1 MHSSDSA
8 ALDLPLPLRSFA
20 ATRRILLVV
29 LAASILFPV
38 VFLLGYG
45 YYDYQRR
52 MNESDDVADR
62 VSRVADEQAVK
73 VLDLNREISTRIVE
87 MLADSDDVQIRANQK
102 AIHDRLSVIGESFA
116 QVAAIT
122 IFGVNGEMLASNRYF
137 PVPAVSI
144 ANRDDFISARA
155 IRPDPYFSLPLVGRV
170 QQTDV
175 FTTSVGRS
183 LNDGRFAGVV
193 SIALKR
199 DYFTGFYRDLSNG
212 EPGMSVGLFRRDGG
226 ILVREPPSRAGI
238 THAHDTEFTS
248 AMRNNELFGRVRI
261 RSSIDGLER
270 VVAFRRVGD
279 YPLYV
284 TSGIPTG
291 AIFAQWRQH
300 YTLIAVITAIPCIA
314 VWLLVLFSLRQLRAQ
329 QAAWERWQAEVAM
342 RLSAEASS
350 RQLRR
355 MGALGNLVAN
365 VAHDFNNL
373 LMVVAAN
380 MELARRKNFNGLER
394 EVLAVERATAGA
406 EALARRLLS
415 VARKQPLKQAPID
428 LSVWL
433 SAATGLIETAA
444 GEKVQVRVQVSSDM
458 WQVRADA
465 TELEFAI
472 INIAVNARDAMP
484 QGGRFVI
491 RCQNVRVTADNVLP
505 DGEYALLAFTDSG
518 EGMPETTARR
528 AFEPLFTTKLSGSGT
543 GLGLAQVLA
552 ACEQAGGTARLASVP
567 GRGTTVR
574 LYLPRYHGP
583 AAAPVTAA
591 VDAAGIDTP
600 DIPGAADS
608 TGRTAPAG
616 RHPGS
621 ILLVEDNEEVAAG
634 VAAVLATFGCDVRH
648 ELTADKAF
656 DLLNEGSRFDL
667 VLSDIQMPGRLNGI
681 DLAEKV
687 RGTWPTQR
695 IVLMTGYADEFE
707 RARHTGVTIL
717 AKPFN
722 IDELRELVL
731 R

>member
-1 MHSSDSA
+1 LHSSDSA
-8 ALDLPLPLRSFA
+8 ALDLPLPLRNFA

-29 LAASILFPV
+29 LAASILFPI

-52 MNESDDVADR
+52 MTESNDIADR
-62 VSRVADEQAVK
+62 VARVADEQAVK

-87 MLADSDDVQIRANQK
+87 MLADSDDAQIHANQK

-116 QVAAIT
+116 QVAGIT
-122 IFGVNGEMLASNRYF
+122 IFGVTGEMLASNRYF

-144 ANRDDFISARA
+144 ANRDDFTSARS
-155 IRPDPYFSLPLVGRV
+155 IRPDPYFSLPILGSA
-170 QQTDV
+170 QQADV

-199 DYFTGFYRDLSNG
+199 DYFAGFYRDLSNG

-226 ILVREPPSRAGI
+226 ILVREPPNRAGI
-238 THAHDTEFTS
+238 THARDTAFTN
-248 AMRNNELFGRVRI
+248 AMRNNELFGHVRI
-261 RSSIDGLER
+261 RSSIDGVER

-284 TSGIPTG
+284 TSSIPTA
-291 AIFAQWRQH
+291 AIFAEWRQH
-300 YTLIAVITAIPCIA
+300 YTLIAVITAAPCVA
-314 VWLLVLFSLRQLRAQ
+314 VWVLVLFSLRQLRAQ

-394 EVLAVERATAGA
+394 EVLAVERATVGA

-415 VARKQPLKQAPID
+415 VARKQPLKQEPID
-428 LSVWL
+428 LGVWL
-433 SAATGLIETAA
+433 PAAAGLIETAT
-444 GEKVQVRVQVSSDM
+444 GEKVQVKVQVPQDM
-458 WQVRADA
+458 WHVRADA

-484 QGGRFVI
+484 RGGRFVI
-491 RCQNVRVTADNVLP
+491 RGQNVRVTADNVLP

-518 EGMPETTARR
+518 DGMPETTARR

-552 ACEQAGGTARLASVP
+552 ACEQAGGTARLDSVP

-574 LYLPRYHGP
+574 VYLPRYYGP
-583 AAAPVTAA
+583 VSAPVTAPD
-591 VDAAGIDTP
+591 DAAH
-600 DIPGAADS
+600 AADS
-608 TGRTAPAG
+608 PGTLDSPDKVASARL
-616 RHPGS
+616 HPGS

-687 RGTWPTQR
+687 RGTWPSQR
-695 IVLMTGYADEFE
+695 IALMTGYADEFE

-731 R
+731 G

>member
-1 MHSSDSA
+1 LHPSDST
-8 ALDLPLPLRSFA
+8 ALDLPLPLRNFA
-20 ATRRILLVV
+20 ATRRILLIV

-38 VFLLGYG
+38 AFLLGYG

-52 MNESDDVADR
+52 MADADDIADR
-62 VSRVADEQAVK
+62 IARVAEEQAVK
-73 VLDLNREISTRIVE
+73 VLDLNSEISTRIVE
-87 MLADSDDVQIRANQK
+87 MLGTSDDAHIVANQK
-102 AIHDRLSVIGESFA
+102 AIHDRLSEIGESFT
-116 QVAAIT
+116 QLAAIT
-122 IFGVNGEMLASNRYF
+122 VFGAAGDMLASSRYF

-144 ANRDDFISARA
+144 ASRDDFKSARV
-155 IRPDPYFSLPLVGRV
+155 IRPEPYFSLPLAGTLA
-170 QQTDV
+170 QNDV

-183 LNDGRFAGVV
+183 ANDGHFMGVV

-199 DYFTGFYRDLSNG
+199 DYFSGFYRDLLNG
-212 EPGMSVGLFRRDGG
+212 EPDVTVGLFRRDGG
-226 ILVREPPSRAGI
+226 ILVREPQERPAM
-238 THAHDTEFTS
+238 THAGNTSFTD
-248 AMRNNELFGRVRI
+248 AMRNNELFGRVRG
-261 RSSIDGLER
+261 RSSIDGVER
-270 VVAFRRVGD
+270 VLAFRRVGD

-284 TSGIPTG
+284 ASGIPT
-291 AIFAQWRQH
+291 ASIFAQWRQH
-300 YTLIAVITAIPCIA
+300 YALIVVITAVPCVA

-373 LMVVAAN
+373 LMVVKAN

-415 VARKQPLKQAPID
+415 VARKQPLKQEPID
-428 LSVWL
+428 LAVWL
-433 SAATGLIETAA
+433 PAVAGLIETAV
-444 GEKVQVRVQVSSDM
+444 GDTIQVKVQVSPDM
-458 WQVRADA
+458 WGVRADA

-484 QGGRFVI
+484 HGGRFAI
-491 RCQNVRVTADNVLP
+491 RCQNVRVTADNILP
-505 DGEYALLAFTDSG
+505 DGDYALLAFTDSG
-518 EGMPETTARR
+518 EGMNEATAQR
-528 AFEPLFTTKLSGSGT
+528 AFEPLFTTKLSGTGT

-552 ACEQAGGTARLASVP
+552 ACEQAGGTARLDSVP

-574 LYLPRYHGP
+574 LYLPRCHATPQAPATVDATKTPDATP
-583 AAAPVTAA
+583 AAQLN
-591 VDAAGIDTP
+591 
-600 DIPGAADS
+600 S
-608 TGRTAPAG
+608 
-616 RHPGS
+616 GS
-621 ILLVEDNEEVAAG
+621 VLLVEDNEEVAAG

-656 DLLNEGSRFDL
+656 DVLNDGGRFDL

-687 RGTWPTQR
+687 RSTWPSQR
-695 IVLMTGYADEFE
+695 IALMTGYADEFE

-722 IDELRELVL
+722 IDELRELVQG
-731 R
+731 